1 MRVDVIDTSVEA
13 VLGAIARGEER
24 VRWGVRC
31 VAKALLLP
39 ALVMLVGCASSPSAT
54 PASPNAGSIP
64 DLTRPCPDAG
74 AECFRGERRG
84 AYCD

>member
-13 VLGAIARGEER
+13 VLGAITRIEER

-39 ALVMLVGCASSPSAT
+39 CAGHA
-54 PASPNAGSIP
+54 
-64 DLTRPCPDAG
+64 
-74 AECFRGERRG
+74 RRV
-84 AYCD
+84 C

>member
-13 VLGAIARGEER
+13 VLGAITRIEER
-24 VRWGVRC
+24 VRWGVRS

-54 PASPNAGSIP
+54 PASPNPQILSDAWHH
-64 DLTRPCPDAG
+64 TPCPDHPHASG
-74 AECFRGERRG
+74 QRK
-84 AYCD
+84 Y